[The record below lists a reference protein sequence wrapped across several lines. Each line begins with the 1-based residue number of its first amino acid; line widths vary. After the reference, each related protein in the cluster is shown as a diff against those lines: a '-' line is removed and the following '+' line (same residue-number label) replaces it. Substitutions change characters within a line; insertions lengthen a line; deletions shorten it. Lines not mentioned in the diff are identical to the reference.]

1 MLFFVIQLRGWCI
14 EFRQRMFF
22 DFIRKNRKIFYD
34 IIFPMKKEEIL
45 NKLKE
50 LKPIYQQEGLEIV
63 GLFGSYAK
71 DNETEYSDID
81 IAYKLNYEE
90 FSKKYV
96 GGFSKLLRIDSI
108 KDELKTIFK
117 KEIDFVPDSN
127 KKILKDIIYV

>member
-1 MLFFVIQLRGWCI
+1 MKQKNNSS
-14 EFRQRMFF
+14 
-22 DFIRKNRKIFYD
+22 DFKLKKSGKEKNRKIFYD
-34 IIFPMKKEEIL
+34 IIILMKKEEIL

-71 DNETEYSDID
+71 DNETQYSDID

-108 KDELKTIFK
+108 KNELKSIFK

>member
-1 MLFFVIQLRGWCI
+1 MFLLWVGNGWCI
-14 EFRQRMFF
+14 DFRQRVFF

-34 IIFPMKKEEIL
+34 IIFTMKKEEIL

-108 KDELKTIFK
+108 KDELKSIFK

>member
-1 MLFFVIQLRGWCI
+1 MWVGKSWCI
-14 EFRQRMFF
+14 EFRQWEFF

-96 GGFSKLLRIDSI
+96 SGFSKLLRIDSI
-108 KDELKTIFK
+108 KDELKSIFK
-117 KEIDFVPDSN
+117 KEVDFVPDSN

>member
-1 MLFFVIQLRGWCI
+1 MLFLIWVGNGWCI
-14 EFRQRMFF
+14 DFRQEVFF
-22 DFIRKNRKIFYD
+22 DFIRKNHKIFYD

-96 GGFSKLLRIDSI
+96 GGFSKLLRINSI
-108 KDELKTIFK
+108 KDELKSIFK